1 MSLIKPRI
9 SFYAEDF
16 GLIKQ
21 YLNAEDIVEIFSALQ
36 ELCIFG
42 ETDYT
47 PKNAKQK
54 YCWDKMKKAFD
65 KDLISYQAAVQNG
78 KKGGR
83 KPKHNPEHN
92 PEHNPTAKLNETQ
105 KQSSLTLDSCLPD
118 SCLPDSCQDNSAD
131 APAETA
137 EPFVEKQEYA
147 FEGKV
152 IKLKQKHFDEWQR
165 AYPDLNLYA
174 ECLMRDDWLKDQPEA
189 ERQRWFISTA
199 AYFAKQN
206 ERRKVQNNALKM
218 QEEPDLGD
226 YL

>member
-1 MSLIKPRI
+1 MEILQNK
-9 SFYAEDF
+9 FAFFANFAETIREAFPPEKQADAYKAICEYGIY
-16 GLIKQ
+16 GL
-21 YLNAEDIVEIFSALQ
+21 LPEDPILKGMCLMAKVSINKVDGRS
-36 ELCIFG
+36 
-42 ETDYT
+42 
-47 PKNAKQK
+47 KN
-54 YCWDKMKKAFD
+54 
-65 KDLISYQAAVQNG
+65 
-78 KKGGR
+78 GGN
-83 KPKHNPEHN
+83 HNPEGINQHSKEVN
-92 PEHNPTAKLNETQ
+92 QVNSGQSGQFLSETETRNGNKKR
-105 KQSSLTLDSCLPD
+105 KQETETETEAEAERV
-118 SCLPDSCQDNSAD
+118 SAD

-137 EPFVEKQEYA
+137 EPLVEKQEYA

-152 IKLKQKHFDEWQR
+152 IKLRQKHFDEWQR

-218 QEEPDLGD
+218 QEEPDWGD